1 MKNICIVLR
10 SDKNAL
16 SNSKFLTVTDV
27 FASNGYIFQEIRILY
42 QSDEK
47 EILSALSESKEKTQN
62 VLILCEKAFLSTA
75 KNYVAKV
82 FPSGIYQ
89 GGVEGAGIY
98 ADKDSSWFLLSADT
112 SNTGMEFAKNVCA
125 PFLHKR
131 HNSRFERYVIR
142 TIGANETHI
151 EQLILKAN
159 TFGKNNIAY
168 NHVRVHGQDT
178 IEILYNANAPK
189 ALIDDTIRLFVDGLG
204 DCIYA
209 LEDITLEE
217 QLVRLLKLRGRK
229 LSVAE
234 SFTGGGIARRIVSVS
249 GASQVFFEGLNTYD
263 ELAKIKR
270 LGVSEYTLKTM
281 GAVSDQTAYEMATGL
296 LNTGNCDISIATTG
310 LAGPNTDRSM
320 LPVGVCFISV
330 GVKDRVFV
338 YRYKFD
344 GDREEITETAINYA
358 LFLAYKQ
365 LKNI

>member
-1 MKNICIVLR
+1 MKNVCIVLR

-16 SNSKFLTVTDV
+16 SDNRFLVVTDI
-27 FASNGYIFQEIRILY
+27 FASAGYDFREIRILY
-42 QSDEK
+42 QSDSTETLAALTEVK
-47 EILSALSESKEKTQN
+47 SFSENILL
-62 VLILCEKAFLSTA
+62 LCEKSFLAEA
-75 KNYVAKV
+75 KMHIATV

-89 GGVEGAGIY
+89 GGVNGAGIY
-98 ADKDSSWFLLSADT
+98 ADKDSAWLLLSVDLTDT
-112 SNTGMEFAKNVCA
+112 GAEFARKVGV
-125 PFLHKR
+125 PFLQKR
-131 HNSRFERYVIR
+131 YRSRYERYVIR
-142 TIGANETHI
+142 TVGANEARI
-151 EQLILKAN
+151 EQLIAKAK
-159 TFGKNNIAY
+159 TFSPTNISY
-168 NHVRVHGQDT
+168 HHVRLHGIDT
-178 IEILYNANAPK
+178 LEILYDANAPK
-189 ALIDDTIRLFVDGLG
+189 ALIDDTIRLFADGLS
-204 DCIYA
+204 DCIFA
-209 LEDITLEE
+209 LEDISLEE

-234 SFTGGGIARRIVSVS
+234 SFTGGGVSRRIVSVS

-263 ELAKIKR
+263 ELAKVKR

-320 LPVGVCFISV
+320 LPVGLCFISV

-344 GDREEITETAINYA
+344 GTREEITETAINYA

>member
-1 MKNICIVLR
+1 VLR

-16 SNSKFLTVTDV
+16 CNSKFLTVADI
-27 FASNGYIFQEIRILY
+27 FASNGYIFREIRILY

-47 EILSALSESKEKTQN
+47 EVLSALSEIKTKSQN
-62 VLILCEKAFLSTA
+62 VLLLCEKPFLQMA
-75 KNYVAKV
+75 KNYITKI

-98 ADKDSSWFLLSADT
+98 ADKDASWFLLSADD
-112 SNTGMEFAKNVCA
+112 SNTGAEFAKNVCA

-131 HNSRFERYVIR
+131 NNSRFERYVIR
-142 TIGANETHI
+142 TIGANEAHI
-151 EQLILKAN
+151 EQLILKAK
-159 TFGKNNIAY
+159 TFGKNSIAY

-178 IEILYNANAPK
+178 LEILYDANAPK

-249 GASQVFFEGLNTYD
+249 GASQVFFKGLNTYD

-310 LAGPNTDRSM
+310 IAGPKTDRSM

-330 GVKDRVFV
+330 GVQDRVFV

-344 GDREEITETAINYA
+344 GDREDIIETAINYA

>member
-1 MKNICIVLR
+1 MKNVCIVLR

-16 SNSKFLTVTDV
+16 FSSKFLTVADV
-27 FASNGYIFQEIRILY
+27 FASNGYIFREIRIFY

-47 EILSALSESKEKTQN
+47 EVLAALTEVKASCEN
-62 VLILCEKAFLSTA
+62 VLLLCEKSFLLNA
-75 KNYVAKV
+75 KNYITSV

-89 GGVEGAGIY
+89 GGVNGAGIY
-98 ADKDSSWFLLSADT
+98 ADKDASWFLLSADD
-112 SNTGMEFAKNVCA
+112 SDTGIQFAKNVCV

-131 HNSRFERYVIR
+131 YNSRFERYVIR
-142 TIGANETHI
+142 TVGANEAHI
-151 EQLILKAN
+151 EQLILRAK
-159 TFGKNNIAY
+159 TFAKKDIAY
-168 NHVRVHGQDT
+168 NHVRDHGQD
-178 IEILYNANAPK
+178 ILEILYNANAPK
-189 ALIDDTIRLFVDGLG
+189 SLIDDTIRLFVDGLG

-209 LEDITLEE
+209 LEDISLEE

-310 LAGPNTDRSM
+310 LAGPKTDRSM

-344 GDREEITETAINYA
+344 GSREEIIETAINYA